1 MYLKKAKRYFDV
13 QESRD
18 TNDKRD
24 RSKEHGSS
32 SGVVCMGMMRS
43 GASGNSSPSSA
54 ALTPAEVLT
63 IANSDTADIEGNEDD
78 EEEFRPE
85 DLPDGACFRPRSVL
99 VNSDTDQTAIRPAE
113 YIGSFSV
120 TGEDQDARTCYVKKH
135 LEDMRDVVKSMKV
148 LLVISLSGVKVCSSK
163 GESVYMAHALK
174 RISFATCD
182 PEYRQF
188 SFLARE
194 PKGQI
199 NVQFCHAF
207 ITRNSPEAEELN
219 TIIGNAFKMAY
230 AQQRERQPTFNELI
244 ERQIIEQKAKFAED
258 QEQAQRDF
266 QQKLNE
272 IATPTPFCEKAI
284 QRMEM
289 RRQLSEET
297 AQEREKELAQ
307 QQQTTSS
314 TIRSWL
320 LGRPNDRIKYRSPVT
335 EILSMTSA
343 GRNASPPPL
352 IKPLSPAHISHLRQ
366 RNLDFAFQDHRN
378 SAPPG
383 VSSSHPLSV
392 NAIKECFENHN
403 SNCKNKGSPVTALK
417 DEIDKHFN
425 GLTLEGLPV
434 EAGLSENYLYP
445 VSHSKQSEKEKQ
457 AEKEKQSEKE
467 KQTEKEKEKEKQ
479 IEKEREKQMEKEKEK
494 QAEKEKEKQAEREK
508 QAEKEREK
516 EKQAEKDKEK
526 DKSKHTSMQNRP
538 LPALPSETNGHSNS
552 SAQPSSLQSW
562 SSSDDDNQSPSSS
575 HVSLR
580 QNAQAY
586 NPRRREGSPKGKGQ
600 RPLSG
605 MGFDSKKT
613 ANGFSRALSCD
624 ASYYGHRSSMH
635 CHQTSPL
642 VKQQSFPETE
652 SVSLEQQ
659 ILVED
664 ARPRDH
670 PHLYSSGSAG
680 NILDQVSQACEQMS
694 PLHQQP
700 RRNSQHLPISP
711 TSVPRYQNDSPF
723 NYHGYYDNSLPS
735 SPSRL
740 ETLMGLD
747 RSHIEDETLRHA
759 SWYQAGIPR
768 EIALEILQQEEIGSF
783 IVRDSTT
790 HPGCYALSVKVPK
803 YENLSGISHY
813 LILKTHR
820 GVKLKGLDK
829 EWPNLASLVTHHTV
843 MREMLPCTLKLPRTS
858 RNPSFKDSD
867 KDDKDEDPDYQRLS
881 DFTTMM
887 ADLKV

>member
-445 VSHSKQSEKEKQ
+445 VSHSKQSEKEK
-457 AEKEKQSEKE
+457 
-467 KQTEKEKEKEKQ
+467 
-479 IEKEREKQMEKEKEK
+479 
-494 QAEKEKEKQAEREK
+494 
-508 QAEKEREK
+508 
-516 EKQAEKDKEK
+516 
-526 DKSKHTSMQNRP
+526 SKHTSMQNRP

-858 RNPSFKDSD
+858 KNPSFKDSD

>member
-445 VSHSKQSEKEKQ
+445 VSHSKQSEKEKNGTISDLR
-457 AEKEKQSEKE
+457 QSIGDIFFSWTGSKMVWYVPPTPPS
-467 KQTEKEKEKEKQ
+467 KNP
-479 IEKEREKQMEKEKEK
+479 
-494 QAEKEKEKQAEREK
+494 
-508 QAEKEREK
+508 
-516 EKQAEKDKEK
+516 
-526 DKSKHTSMQNRP
+526 SKHTSMQNRP

-723 NYHGYYDNSLPS
+723 NYHGYYDNSLPG
-735 SPSRL
+735 SPSGL

-858 RNPSFKDSD
+858 KNPSFKDSD